1 MNIFRYDDYSL
12 EHSLKQVHILKRVMF
27 RKKEVKHG
35 RGKKAFVKREY
46 VYNQDGD
53 EEIRNKILNS
63 IKHYETK
70 LETISKKNNK

>member
-12 EHSLKQVHILKRVMF
+12 EHSLKQVHILKKVMF
-27 RKKEVKHG
+27 RKKEVKYG
-35 RGKKAFVKREY
+35 RGKKAFVKLEY

>member
-12 EHSLKQVHILKRVMF
+12 EQSLKQVHILKRVMF
-27 RKKEVKHG
+27 NKKEVKYG
-35 RGKKAFVKREY
+35 RGKKAFVKFEY
-46 VYNQDGD
+46 VYNQEGD